1 MSYPC
6 HIYIPETIEDLET
19 IEDIE
24 AFCHRPNCSDNH
36 DAIKDLETIEDFKTL
51 KILTLLKTWRHV

>member
-1 MSYPC
+1 MVISMYL
-6 HIYIPETIEDLET
+6 ETIEDLENIEDLGKIEDLET

-36 DAIKDLETIEDFKTL
+36 DAIKDLKTI
-51 KILTLLKTWRHV
+51 